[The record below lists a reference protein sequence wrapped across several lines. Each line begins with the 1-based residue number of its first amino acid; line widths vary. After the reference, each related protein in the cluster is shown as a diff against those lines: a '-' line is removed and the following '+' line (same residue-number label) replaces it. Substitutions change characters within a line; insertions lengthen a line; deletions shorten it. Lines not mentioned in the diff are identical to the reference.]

1 MFTLFLI
8 CRYVIPLLLLLSP
21 TICSPAVPFYCRR
34 FKGNC
39 SVRRESICCREENI
53 AATAAAAA
61 TVEPVAVEESVEIID
76 TGDNLLASSSFI
88 EEVVVAPDEP
98 PVSLIFVNILF
109 KVFPIAV
116 AEFAESL
123 YNNSQARQASTKVLP
138 VTKV

>member
-53 AATAAAAA
+53 AATA
-61 TVEPVAVEESVEIID
+61 TVEPLVVEEPVED
-76 TGDNLLASSSFI
+76 TEDTEDNLLASSSII
-88 EEVVVAPDEP
+88 EEVVVALDEP
-98 PVSLIFVNILF
+98 SVGLKFVDIL
-109 KVFPIAV
+109 
-116 AEFAESL
+116 S
-123 YNNSQARQASTKVLP
+123 
-138 VTKV
+138 